1 MHVPGSQLGEYRH
14 ALDILLSLH
23 EFSDGFDKIKEKK
36 KEAIAQNHIA
46 VFSTRFYHILTW
58 IYPLL

>member
-36 KEAIAQNHIA
+36 KEVIAQNHIQH
-46 VFSTRFYHILTW
+46 VSTTF
-58 IYPLL
+58 

>member
-23 EFSDGFDKIKEKK
+23 EFSDGFDKIKDKK

-46 VFSTRFYHILTW
+46 VFSTCFYHILT
-58 IYPLL
+58 